1 MEEKKQGILTRTLDL
16 FNLRGIRAVTMG
28 EVCAF
33 QRISKK
39 TLYKFFRDK
48 DDLIR
53 SCMAFE
59 LERNDVEVQRIV
71 DKGLNAIEESFQISK
86 FIIDQTS
93 DFNLTVFHELQ
104 TYYPDIYKLF
114 EDHQNETVRVSI
126 IDNIERGIKEGFY
139 RPDLNTEIVVG
150 LHLTLMYN
158 LFTANLLNT
167 KHYSF
172 TEIYQELFNY
182 HIYGISSPKGIEYL
196 QKRKQ
201 NEL

>member
-1 MEEKKQGILTRTLDL
+1 MEEKKQSIISRTLDL
-16 FNLRGIRAVTMG
+16 FNIRGIKSVTMG

-48 DDLIR
+48 DDLIH
-53 SCMAFE
+53 SCMSYE
-59 LERNDVEVQRIV
+59 LQRNDEEVQRIV
-71 DKGLNAIEESFQISK
+71 SKGLNAIDESFEISRYMIDQISDYN
-86 FIIDQTS
+86 IVV
-93 DFNLTVFHELQ
+93 FNELQ
-104 TYYPDIYKLF
+104 NYYPNIYRLF
-114 EDHQNETVRVSI
+114 EDHQNDTVRVSI
-126 IDNIERGIKEGFY
+126 IENIEKGIKEGLY
-139 RPDLNTEIVVG
+139 RPDLNIEIVVG

-182 HIYGISSPKGIEYL
+182 HIHGISSPKGIEYL
-196 QKRKQ
+196 QKKQ
-201 NEL
+201 AE